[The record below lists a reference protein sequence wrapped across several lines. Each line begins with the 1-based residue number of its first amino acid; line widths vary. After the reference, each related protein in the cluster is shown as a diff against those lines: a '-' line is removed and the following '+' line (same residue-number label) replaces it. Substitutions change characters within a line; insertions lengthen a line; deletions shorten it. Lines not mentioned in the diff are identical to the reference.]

1 MDTSVSAKILAADR
15 SANEKTAKPLA
26 VLPLFPTVL

>member
-1 MDTSVSAKILAADR
+1 MDTSLPAEILAADR
-15 SANEKTAKPLA
+15 SANEKTAKLLA